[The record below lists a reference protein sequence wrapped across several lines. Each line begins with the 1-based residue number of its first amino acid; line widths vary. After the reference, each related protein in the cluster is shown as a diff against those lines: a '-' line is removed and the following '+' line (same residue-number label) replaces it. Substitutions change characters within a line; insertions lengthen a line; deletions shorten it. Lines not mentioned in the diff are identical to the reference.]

1 MGCRTLKIVEASEI
15 EGEAL
20 NTEPVRSSIAW
31 HLELDD

>member
-1 MGCRTLKIVEASEI
+1 M